1 MTKKYSGN
9 NEQDLKIL
17 YSEMLEFIISKVI
30 EYDDAQVVASTMM
43 AQALRLY
50 KSSLT
55 DEEFK
60 DMLKIIVKN
69 AKKIKAFDIAK
80 VH

>member
-9 NEQDLKIL
+9 NEINLKIL
-17 YSEMLEFIISKVI
+17 YSEMLEFIITKVI

-55 DEEFK
+55 DGEFK

>member
-60 DMLKIIVKN
+60 DMLKIVVKN
-69 AKKIKAFDIAK
+69 AKKIKAFDIARL
-80 VH
+80 H

>member
-69 AKKIKAFDIAK
+69 AKKIKAFDITK